1 MLYGVLWRAAPAGLQ
16 RSAIAASIVSS
27 CRGLDRCAFIPAS
40 KQRSAS
46 SSKAFAVIARIGMV
60 AASGLGSARMAPRR
74 AQAVQAVFVDV
85 QKADD
90 DKDLQRFLH
99 DRHTRYAYICYNYA
113 TNNQSGESS

>member
-1 MLYGVLWRAAPAGLQ
+1 MLYGVLWRAVPAGLQ

-46 SSKAFAVIARIGMV
+46 SSKAFAV
-60 AASGLGSARMAPRR
+60 
-74 AQAVQAVFVDV
+74 FVDV

-99 DRHTRYAYICYNYA
+99 DRHTRYAYICYNYV